1 MRWTSEGKVAKWLQQ
16 KCKVCAHFRYILK
29 TAESLAQML
38 FEVWL
43 TSLLLNG
50 TVVERGHVTEKQE
63 ELWLGGQEET
73 IREVS
78 FKHFKLF

>member
-1 MRWTSEGKVAKWLQQ
+1 MAATEM
-16 KCKVCAHFRYILK
+16 H
-29 TAESLAQML
+29 SLCTFQIYPEDSRKSGPNAL